1 MTTAPAPP
9 SDPFLGLVEDDGA
22 PRIRWYR
29 RLRPPGRRTSAA
41 IVLSIVGLAGLTVAQ
56 VLVVAPSVGSELEQR
71 SQEALADAG
80 ITSLRVRVDGRD
92 VVLTGP
98 AKDDRQAFAAE
109 HVVAEVDGV
118 RYVDATG
125 VVVDAA
131 AARAAARAAA
141 SAAPTAPAAGP
152 SPAGPGPSA
161 TASPTARGANSAR
174 TTLVVVATGGR
185 VVVAGAFPDDATA
198 QKVVNALGRTYDPGD
213 VELLAPTS
221 DTVTGTG
228 SDAVAKTVTA
238 LGADAVGVT
247 VSLDRGTITVAARVA
262 DAATKAKALA
272 AAARAVPDPA
282 GVVDRVTVGDVTA
295 PDAATLDAQLS
306 SLPTLVFG
314 AGQTSPGPIGRSVL
328 AAAAAVLVASPEAT
342 VTLVG
347 HTDDSGDPTADT
359 AVSLARARAAEQYL
373 ATLGVRTS
381 RVATT
386 GAGSADPA
394 QPGTSPEARAADR
407 RLVVV
412 GGS

>member
-9 SDPFLGLVEDDGA
+9 SDPFLGLAEDDD
-22 PRIRWYR
+22 PPHVRWYR

-41 IVLSIVGLAGLTVAQ
+41 IVLSLVGLAGLTAVQ
-56 VLVVAPSVGSELEQR
+56 VVLVAPSVGSELEQR

-80 ITSLRVRVDGRD
+80 ITSLQVRVDGRD

-131 AARAAARAAA
+131 AALAAARAAA
-141 SAAPTAPAAGP
+141 SAAPAGTP
-152 SPAGPGPSA
+152 SPAGPGPSP
-161 TASPTARGANSAR
+161 TPSPTARGANSAR

-198 QKVVNALGRTYDPGD
+198 QKVVTSLGRTYDPGD

-228 SDAVAKTVTA
+228 SDAVAKTVAA

-306 SLPTLVFG
+306 SLPALVFG
-314 AGQTSPGPIGRSVL
+314 AGQTAPGPIGRSVL

-394 QPGTSPEARAADR
+394 QPGTSPDARAADR